1 MSVLLLSALYPGEG
15 LWRELSVLESGIKS
29 CMNCGFPHYR
39 KNYDKITGRFREI
52 AAVMSA
58 ANKEADKD
66 ET

>member
-1 MSVLLLSALYPGEG
+1 MFCYCPLYTLGKACG
-15 LWRELSVLESGIKS
+15 GNCQFLESGIKS

-52 AAVMSA
+52 AAVMA
-58 ANKEADKD
+58 DANKEADKN